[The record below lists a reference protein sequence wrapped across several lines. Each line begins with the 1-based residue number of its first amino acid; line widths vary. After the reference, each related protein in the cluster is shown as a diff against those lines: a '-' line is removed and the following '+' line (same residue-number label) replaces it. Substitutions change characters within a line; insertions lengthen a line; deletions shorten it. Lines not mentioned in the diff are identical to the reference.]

1 MHAALTFLAVRSFR
15 NSARTRLRRLRQPR
29 YFFVALFAVLYFAGM
44 IFNRWNSGAFTI
56 PAGYENIARV
66 STGVLIAGLMAVA
79 WILPASGTLR
89 FTLAEIQYLF
99 PAPVTRRDLLTYK
112 MARVLVASAGTALFV
127 TLVAGPLRPIAA
139 LVFFLKTTAIMGLLG
154 VHEAGV
160 ALYRQNRKDIGSTT
174 RGDWTIVVAAAL
186 IVFSAAVVARFA
198 FAGPL
203 EFLALLP
210 LMIAATSAAAAW
222 VVRSDAAFEEEAAL
236 QAEKTKAQIGR
247 MQRTEPRLTSK
258 RVARFPLAPHGP
270 VETAI
275 LWKNWLSFGR
285 TSTGRWLPGA
295 IGAFVMLV
303 AFLVGFGTVADDP
316 VAPVFGIFA
325 ASLIVLLG
333 PVYVRADLRTDL
345 AHLALMKTWPVRG
358 TAVLRGEILAPAI
371 VLSAAALVTI
381 VVAGVSAPPEMLLPD
396 GRLGLILGAT
406 SAACALIVAQLV
418 IQIGIAIACPAWV
431 RIMPAAGSG
440 GIEIIGQSLMALY
453 GGWLLLILACI
464 PPGVA
469 ATIVAFIV
477 AGAAAP
483 AIVFAVIL
491 LIECYVAIE
500 LLGRLFDRIDLRD
513 VTVAE

>member
-1 MHAALTFLAVRSFR
+1 VHAALTFLAVRTLR
-15 NSARTRLRRLRQPR
+15 NSARTRLGRLRQPR
-29 YFFVALFAVLYFAGM
+29 YFFVALFGVLYFAGM

-56 PAGYENIARV
+56 PAGYESIARV
-66 STGVLIAGLMAVA
+66 STGVLIAGLMALA
-79 WILPASGTLR
+79 WVVPGSGTLR

-99 PAPVTRRDLLTYK
+99 AAPLTRRDLLTYK
-112 MARVLVASAGTALFV
+112 MARVLVGSAGMAVFV
-127 TLVAGPLRPIAA
+127 TLVAGPLEPIAA
-139 LVFFLKTTAIMGLLG
+139 LIFFAKTTAIAGLLG

-160 ALYRQNRKDIGSTT
+160 ALYRQNRKDIGATT
-174 RGDWTIVVAAAL
+174 RGDWAIVAAAAL

-198 FAGPL
+198 FAGIV

-210 LMIAATSAAAAW
+210 LMIAAIGAAAVW

-236 QAEKTKAQIGR
+236 QAEKTKAQISR
-247 MQRTEPRLTSK
+247 VQRTEPRLTSK
-258 RVARFPLAPHGP
+258 RVARFSLAPHGP

-275 LWKNWLSFGR
+275 LWKNWLSFSR

-295 IGAFVMLV
+295 IGAFVMLL
-303 AFLVGFGTVADDP
+303 AFLVGFGTAVDDP
-316 VAPVFGIFA
+316 VAPVFGTFV
-325 ASLIVLLG
+325 ASLILLLG

-358 TAVLRGEILAPAI
+358 TAVVRGEILAPATL
-371 VLSAAALVTI
+371 LSAAALVTI
-381 VVAGVSAPPEMLLPD
+381 VVAGVSAPSEMLLSD
-396 GRLGLILGAT
+396 GRLGLIVGAT
-406 SAACALIVAQLV
+406 SAGCALIIAQLV
-418 IQIGIAIACPAWV
+418 IQNGIAIAFPAWV

-440 GIEIIGQSLMALY
+440 GVEIIGQSLMALY
-453 GGWLLLILACI
+453 GGWLVLILACI

-477 AGAAAP
+477 GGAAAP
-483 AIVFAVIL
+483 AIVFTVVL

-500 LLGRLFDRIDLRD
+500 LLGRLFDRIDLRE